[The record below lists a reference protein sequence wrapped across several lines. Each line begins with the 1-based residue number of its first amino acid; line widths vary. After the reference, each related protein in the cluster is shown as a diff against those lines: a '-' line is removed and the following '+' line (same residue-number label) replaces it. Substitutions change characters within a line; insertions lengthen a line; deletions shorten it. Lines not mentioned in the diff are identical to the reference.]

1 MATYGYSTPYTGMRQ
16 PVLPPG
22 YMEAATA
29 PGRNLAAGIAQLGA
43 GIGQAIQ
50 RYQTSKA
57 ENEAATQ
64 TFETLSGM
72 AQQALASDPS
82 YQALQN
88 YYETGQLPQGVTEAD
103 LQRFSKKAEADR
115 SMLNR
120 MVGLGE
126 KFGDMSVAKKKAA
139 IGDMAMVLQ
148 QYQQRG
154 EQEMKR
160 ELGQIELDKARRE
173 AATRGQIDELTKQ
186 AMGLPTTR
194 TVDLQE
200 AYQVPVPPPVGQVPA
215 TTKAQAPQP
224 TIEEVAKQ
232 KLALKQEA
240 DSLENLA
247 VLNEREAITRENQL
261 KEQQAALNPTQAPY
275 SRTALGASM
284 AGSGTGIRI
293 PAPQGQTRT
302 PTPLEQE
309 VAQEQFRR
317 QSEEVTALTSQLRQ
331 KASEDRAKAQ
341 QLRAQIETVGKP
353 AAVGQQAKA
362 AAVAPAFE
370 TRTRTVQSQQQV
382 PYEDLRRQLVDFART
397 KGMAPEAFASIDKVL
412 EMAGTKRPIQVESS
426 VTPEGIT
433 VIRADG
439 KVDIIPPVKQP
450 NQPLTEADKSFM
462 SNVSEYRTSLVE
474 LNNAIDKYG
483 TSEFLDP
490 KGSVLLDSIPY
501 KVAIMYAKIVDPSSV
516 AREGEVAAAK
526 KYLIPLGV
534 GVRPSVAKAAI
545 ENQLAEIERRTSVYE
560 QMTGRRVPGSSG
572 VAESSP
578 SSGRYTLTR
587 GKEIKPVQ

>member
-1 MATYGYSTPYTGMRQ
+1 
-16 PVLPPG
+16 
-22 YMEAATA
+22 MEAATA
-29 PGRNLAAGIAQLGA
+29 PGRNLAAGIAQFGA

-50 RYQTSKA
+50 RYQDNKA
-57 ENEAATQ
+57 QNEAAIQ
-64 TFETLSGM
+64 TFETLTGM
-72 AQQALASDPS
+72 AQQALASDPQ
-82 YQALQN
+82 YIAAQQ
-88 YYETGQLPQGVTEAD
+88 YYETGQLPPGVTEAD
-103 LQRFSKKAEADR
+103 INRFTQKVQADR

-154 EQEMKR
+154 EADMKR
-160 ELGQIELDKARRE
+160 EVNQLALDKARRE
-173 AATRGQIDELTKQ
+173 AATTRQIDILMGQ
-186 AMGLPTTR
+186 AAKMPTTR
-194 TVDLQE
+194 TVDVQE

-224 TIEEVAKQ
+224 AIEEVAKQ
-232 KLALKQEA
+232 RLALKQEA

-261 KEQQAALNPTQAPY
+261 KQQQAALNATQAPY
-275 SRTALGASM
+275 SQTALGASM

-293 PAPQGQTRT
+293 PSLQGQTRT

-309 VAQEQFRR
+309 VAQEKFRR
-317 QSEEVTALTSQLRQ
+317 QSEEVFSFTSQLRQ
-331 KASEDRAKAQ
+331 KAAEDRAKAQ
-341 QLRAQIETVGKP
+341 QLRAQMENIGKP
-353 AAVGQQAKA
+353 AAVSQQAKA
-362 AAVAPAFE
+362 APVVPAFE

-382 PYEDLRRQLVDFART
+382 PYEDLRRQLVDLART
-397 KGMAPEAFASIDKVL
+397 ESMAPEAFASIDKVL

-450 NQPLTEADKSFM
+450 NQPLTEADKAFM
-462 SNVSEYRTSLVE
+462 SNVSEYRTSLAE
-474 LNNAIDKYG
+474 LNNAIDNYG

-490 KGSVLLDSIPY
+490 KGSVLLNSIPY
-501 KVAIMYAKIVDPSSV
+501 KVAIMYAKIVDPGSV

-545 ENQLAEIERRTSVYE
+545 ENQLAEIERRTSIYE
-560 QMTGRRVPGSSG
+560 QITGRRVPGSSG
-572 VAESSP
+572 VTESG
-578 SSGRYTLTR
+578 SSSDRYTLIR

>member
-1 MATYGYSTPYTGMRQ
+1 
-16 PVLPPG
+16 
-22 YMEAATA
+22 
-29 PGRNLAAGIAQLGA
+29 
-43 GIGQAIQ
+43 
-50 RYQTSKA
+50 
-57 ENEAATQ
+57 
-64 TFETLSGM
+64 
-72 AQQALASDPS
+72 
-82 YQALQN
+82 
-88 YYETGQLPQGVTEAD
+88 
-103 LQRFSKKAEADR
+103 
-115 SMLNR
+115 MLNR

-154 EQEMKR
+154 EAEMKR
-160 ELGQIELDKARRE
+160 EINQLALDKARRE
-173 AATRGQIDELTKQ
+173 AATTRQIDILMGQ
-186 AMGLPTTR
+186 AGKMPTTR
-194 TVDLQE
+194 TVDVQE
-200 AYQVPVPPPVGQVPA
+200 TYQVPVSQPSEQAPA
-215 TTKAQAPQP
+215 TPNVQAPQL
-224 TIEEVAKQ
+224 TVEEVARQ
-232 KLALKQEA
+232 RLALKQEA

-261 KEQQAALNPTQAPY
+261 KQQQAALNATQAPY
-275 SRTALGASM
+275 SQTALGASM

-293 PAPQGQTRT
+293 PSLQGQTRT

-317 QSEEVTALTSQLRQ
+317 QSEEVFSVTSQLRQ

-353 AAVGQQAKA
+353 AAVSQQAKA
-362 AAVAPAFE
+362 APVAPAFE

-450 NQPLTEADKSFM
+450 NQPLTEADKAFM
-462 SNVSEYRTSLVE
+462 SNVSEYRTSLAE

-501 KVAIMYAKIVDPSSV
+501 KVAIMYAKIVDPGSV

-560 QMTGRRVPGSSG
+560 QITGRRVPGSSG
-572 VAESSP
+572 VTESGP

>member
-1 MATYGYSTPYTGMRQ
+1 MATYGYSTPYTGTRQ

-154 EQEMKR
+154 EAEMKR
-160 ELGQIELDKARRE
+160 EINQLALDKARRE
-173 AATRGQIDELTKQ
+173 AATTRQIDILMGQ
-186 AMGLPTTR
+186 AGKMPTTR
-194 TVDLQE
+194 TVDVQE
-200 AYQVPVPPPVGQVPA
+200 TYQVPVSQPAEQAPA
-215 TTKAQAPQP
+215 TPNVQAPQL
-224 TIEEVAKQ
+224 TVEEAAKQ
-232 KLALKQEA
+232 RLALKQEA

-247 VLNEREAITRENQL
+247 SLNEIEAVTRENQL
-261 KEQQAALNPTQAPY
+261 KEQQAELNAIQAPY
-275 SRTALGASM
+275 SQTLVGAAM

-293 PAPQGQTRT
+293 PAPQAQTKT
-302 PTPLEQE
+302 PIPLEQE
-309 VAQEQFRR
+309 VAQEKFRR
-317 QSEEVTALTSQLRQ
+317 QSEEVFSVTSQLRQ
-331 KASEDRAKAQ
+331 KAAEDRAKAQ
-341 QLRAQIETVGKP
+341 QLRAQMENIGKP
-353 AAVGQQAKA
+353 AAVSQQAKA
-362 AAVAPAFE
+362 APVAPAFE

-397 KGMAPEAFASIDKVL
+397 EGMTPEAFASIDKVL
-412 EMAGTKRPIQVESS
+412 EMAGTKRPLEVQSS
-426 VTPEGIT
+426 ITPDGIR

-439 KVDIIPPVKQP
+439 KIEIIPPSKQTDK
-450 NQPLTEADKSFM
+450 PLTDADKAFM
-462 SNVSEYRTSLVE
+462 SNVAEYRASLAE
-474 LNNAIDKYG
+474 LNKAIDSYG

-490 KGSVLLDSIPY
+490 KGSVLLNSIPY
-501 KVAIMYAKIVDPSSV
+501 KTAIMYAKIVDPDSI
-516 AREGEVAAAK
+516 AREGEVNAAQ
-526 KYLIPLGV
+526 KYLIPLGL

-545 ENQLAEIERRTSVYE
+545 ENQLAEINRRTSFYE
-560 QMTGRRVPGSSG
+560 QLTGRKVPGSSG
-572 VAESSP
+572 VTESG
-578 SSGRYTLTR
+578 SSSDRYTLIR